1 MQIDAFANDEQ
12 ILAELGERLKFA
24 RVDLASASG
33 VSEERMRTIEV
44 FFAWF

>member
-1 MQIDAFANDEQ
+1 MQIDAFVNDEQ

-33 VSEERMRTIEV
+33 VSEARTKAIEGCFV
-44 FFAWF
+44 WF

>member
-33 VSEERMRTIEV
+33 VSEERMQAIEGRFV
-44 FFAWF
+44 WF